1 MATSASDFEAMTI
14 ARWQRWMVALQLL
27 LAALLLWWSLRWGW
41 QAVAVVLVGVP
52 LCARLPL
59 ALQFALAA
67 RASAA
72 QAPHAHPGWA

>member
-1 MATSASDFEAMTI
+1 MATSAQGVDAMTI

-41 QAVAVVLVGVP
+41 QAVVAVLVGMP

-59 ALQFALAA
+59 ALQFALA
-67 RASAA
+67 
-72 QAPHAHPGWA
+72 